1 MPIDAVWIA
10 VAFSGAAAVLAA
22 VAAFRPRGQ
31 APAFALLNDA
41 VEDLRGDLE
50 RLRTALADDLR
61 RSRDEADARGRSQRE
76 EAGAI
81 LREGFARLNEGS
93 RALRDEVARRLSETR
108 KDGDEN
114 GKALRS
120 EVPRQFQVFSDVL
133 ARHLGQSAATQKER
147 LDGV

>member
-41 VEDLRGDLE
+41 VEGLRGDFE
-50 RLRTALADDLR
+50 RLRAALAEDLR
-61 RSRDEADARGRSQRE
+61 RSREEADARGRNQRE

-81 LREGFARLNEGS
+81 LREGLRRLDENS
-93 RALRDEVARRLSETR
+93 RALRDEVAGRLSETH
-108 KDGDEN
+108 KAGDET
-114 GKALRS
+114 GKALRD
-120 EVPRQFQVFSDVL
+120 EVARQFQ
-133 ARHLGQSAATQKER
+133 G
-147 LDGV
+147 